1 MAPVVRPYRLWHKDM
16 RHSGGTPAERARR
29 PGPAETG
36 AVARIDGADA
46 LVETPV
52 AGALSAAGRVVL
64 AVSGGRDSM
73 TLLRAAVTVMRP
85 AVAAVATF
93 DHGTGAHAAAAVDL
107 VTAMCADYGV
117 PCVTARAPAGT
128 PATEAAWR
136 LARWRFLRSAAARYT
151 ARVATAHTRDDQLET
166 LIIRILRHAGARG
179 LAGLD
184 ADGGVVR
191 PWLSVHRAVVS
202 DYAAR
207 HGVAYIDDP
216 SNESRAF
223 LRNRVRLDLLP
234 ALLRVRPELGAEL
247 LRVAENAAQ
256 WRRDVERHVA
266 FAHPAQVEG
275 DGMSIA
281 ASELAH
287 YDQAALAI
295 VWPVLAARMGL
306 VLDRRGMARLSDFT
320 LRGRAGGEIQLS
332 GGVAVQRSTFS
343 FVLRRR
349 GPARRTGH
357 VPQSPG
363 AR

>member
-16 RHSGGTPAERARR
+16 RHSGGTPAERAWKSSL
-29 PGPAETG
+29 AETG
-36 AVARIDGADA
+36 AAARIETADA
-46 LVETPV
+46 VVETPV

-73 TLLRAAVTVMRP
+73 ALLRAAVNVMRAP
-85 AVAAVATF
+85 VAAVATF
-93 DHGTGAHAAAAVDL
+93 DHGTGAHATAAVEL
-107 VTAMCADYGV
+107 VAASCEAYGV
-117 PCVTARAPAGT
+117 PCTTARAPAGT
-128 PATEAAWR
+128 PPTEAAWR
-136 LARWRFLRSAAARYT
+136 LERWRFLRAVAARHG
-151 ARVATAHTRDDQLET
+151 ARVVTAHTRDDQIET

-191 PWLSVHRAVVS
+191 PWLSVQRAAVS
-202 DYAAR
+202 EYAAR
-207 HGVAYIDDP
+207 YGVAYIDDP

-234 ALLRVRPELGAEL
+234 ALLRVRPALGAEL
-247 LRVAENAAQ
+247 LDVAESAAK

-266 FAHPAQVEG
+266 AAHPARVEP
-275 DGMSIA
+275 DGLSIA
-281 ASELAH
+281 ASELAP
-287 YDQAALAI
+287 YDEAALAI

-306 VLDRRGMARLSDFT
+306 ALDRRGMARLSEFT

-349 GPARRTGH
+349 GPARKKGGVRT
-357 VPQSPG
+357 PG
-363 AR
+363 VR

>member
-1 MAPVVRPYRLWHKDM
+1 MARVVRPYRLWHKDM
-16 RHSGGTPAERARR
+16 RHSGETPAERARR
-29 PGPAETG
+29 SIPAETG
-36 AVARIDGADA
+36 AVAQIEPADA
-46 LVETPV
+46 VVEAPV
-52 AGALSAAGRVVL
+52 GQALGAAARVVL

-73 TLLRAAVTVMRP
+73 ALLRAAMNVMRA

-93 DHGTGAHAAAAVDL
+93 DHGTGGHATAAVEL
-107 VTAMCADYGV
+107 VSAVCETYDV
-117 PCVTARAPAGT
+117 PCTAARAPAGT
-128 PATEAAWR
+128 PHTEAAWR
-136 LARWRFLRSAAARYT
+136 LARWRFLRAAAARYG
-151 ARVATAHTRDDQLET
+151 ARVVTAHTRDDQLET

-184 ADGGVVR
+184 ADGGVIR
-191 PWLSVHRAVVS
+191 PWLAVQRAAVS
-202 DYAAR
+202 DYVAR
-207 HGVAYIDDP
+207 HDVAYVDDP
-216 SNESRAF
+216 SNQSRAF

-234 ALLRVRPELGAEL
+234 ALLRARPGLGAEL
-247 LRVAENAAQ
+247 LGVAENAAR

-266 FAHPAQVEG
+266 AAHPARVEV

-306 VLDRRGMARLSDFT
+306 ALDRRGMARLAEFT
-320 LRGRAGGEIQLS
+320 LRGRVGGEIQLS

-349 GPARRTGH
+349 GPARRAGRARPP
-357 VPQSPG
+357 VP
-363 AR
+363 R